1 MAEFFFGFFVAVIGI
16 VLIVFAN
23 WTTTNKR
30 VSLNQTVENDFDY
43 NKIEKSLED
52 YVDSPFDSENYFN
65 KSFKRE
71 GTK

>member
-1 MAEFFFGFFVAVIGI
+1 MAEFFFGFFVAVIGV
-16 VLIVFAN
+16 VLIFFAN
-23 WTTTNKR
+23 WITTNKKI
-30 VSLNQTVENDFDY
+30 SLNKTVENDFDY

-52 YVDSPFDSENYFN
+52 YVDSPFDPENYFN

>member
-1 MAEFFFGFFVAVIGI
+1 MAEFFFGFFVAVIGV

-52 YVDSPFDSENYFN
+52 YVDSPFDLSLIHI
-65 KSFKRE
+65 
-71 GTK
+71 